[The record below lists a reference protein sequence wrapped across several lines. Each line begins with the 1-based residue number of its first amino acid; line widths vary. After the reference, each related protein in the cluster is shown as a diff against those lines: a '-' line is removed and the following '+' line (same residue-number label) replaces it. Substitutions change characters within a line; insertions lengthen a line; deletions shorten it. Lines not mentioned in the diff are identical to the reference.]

1 MSGPAALDE
10 IGSAPVVTPLCDGPR
25 VQNYS
30 DVIQPEARRMHVL
43 PTSELTA
50 PDVALEACARFD
62 ADVAEPGICAGCGWL
77 DDEHRVLDA
86 AA

>member
-1 MSGPAALDE
+1 M
-10 IGSAPVVTPLCDGPR
+10 R
-25 VQNYS
+25 
-30 DVIQPEARRMHVL
+30 VL

-77 DDEHRVLDA
+77 DDEHRALDA